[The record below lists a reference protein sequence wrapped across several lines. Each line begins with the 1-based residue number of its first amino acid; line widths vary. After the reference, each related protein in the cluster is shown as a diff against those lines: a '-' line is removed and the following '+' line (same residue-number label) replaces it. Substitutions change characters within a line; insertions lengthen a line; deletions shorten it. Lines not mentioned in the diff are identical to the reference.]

1 MIKIY
6 TEIERGQNWLQR
18 HQKSS
23 PIFALVLGFTETGLI
38 PGISTA
44 GATPEDRKYTAIAD
58 AEFIVKG
65 VSPHPRYPLPP
76 LT

>member
-6 TEIERGQNWLQR
+6 TEIERGQNWLEC

-58 AEFIVKG
+58 AEF
-65 VSPHPRYPLPP
+65 PYPP
-76 LT
+76 

>member
-6 TEIERGQNWLQR
+6 TEIERGQNWLER

-38 PGISTA
+38 PGIS
-44 GATPEDRKYTAIAD
+44 
-58 AEFIVKG
+58 
-65 VSPHPRYPLPP
+65 
-76 LT
+76 